1 MIVILHKCFQNVKE
15 EEILPTPSYAHFPN
29 TKTRPVTRKKSNI
42 CHEHKCERLNNR
54 LANEMRHK
62 R

>member
-1 MIVILHKCFQNVKE
+1 MLPECERRGNTSHPILCAFPKYQNETRYKE
-15 EEILPTPSYAHFPN
+15 E
-29 TKTRPVTRKKSNI
+29 SNI

-54 LANEMRHK
+54 LANEMRPK

>member
-29 TKTRPVTRKKSNI
+29 TKTRPVTRKSPIFVMNI
-42 CHEHKCERLNNR
+42 NVKGSTTD
-54 LANEMRHK
+54 
-62 R
+62 